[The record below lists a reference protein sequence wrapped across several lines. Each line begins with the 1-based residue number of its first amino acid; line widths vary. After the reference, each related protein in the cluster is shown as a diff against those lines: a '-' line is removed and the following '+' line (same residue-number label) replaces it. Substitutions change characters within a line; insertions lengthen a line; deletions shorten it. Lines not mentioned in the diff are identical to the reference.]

1 VVRRHGA
8 VDTEDNPADV
18 SSERPVVHSPPA
30 PRRRHTSAAA
40 AAVTPVDRVDRVAIG
55 VNGTTADAV
64 PVTVIDV
71 REREPDLV
79 ELEPAPEDLATA
91 EPVLVPTHR
100 APAAGEQVERAE
112 RGGDGAPGA
121 DEVEDDEPAERV
133 SVDGPSADLVRVYL
147 REIGRVALL
156 TAEQEVELARRIE
169 AGVFAAELLASGERA
184 EITRDLEA
192 VRADGDRAKA
202 HLVEA
207 NLRLVVS
214 IAKRYAGRGLPLLD
228 LVQEGNLGLIRAVE
242 KFDYTKGY
250 KFSTYA
256 SWWIRQAISRAV
268 ADQARTIRVPVHMVE
283 TVNRLLRTQRQLAQ
297 DLGREPT
304 DEDLARHLDL
314 PVERIQELRRLAM
327 EPVSIHT
334 PVGEDEGSELG
345 DLIEDAESPEPV
357 DVVSSGMLA
366 GHIEAVLACLGE
378 RERQVVRLRYGL
390 TDGNPHTLEEVGQA
404 FGVTRERVRQIEAK
418 SLAKLRHPQ
427 LSSQLR
433 DFLG

>member
-1 VVRRHGA
+1 MA
-8 VDTEDNPADV
+8 SPD
-18 SSERPVVHSPPA
+18 RPVVHSPPA
-30 PRRRHTSAAA
+30 PRRHRSAGAA
-40 AAVTPVDRVDRVAIG
+40 PPVLVVQRRVVTAEG
-55 VNGTTADAV
+55 GMV
-64 PVTVIDV
+64 PQVV
-71 REREPDLV
+71 RTEDGRDGEQAPDLV
-79 ELEPAPEDLATA
+79 EEPAPEELAQVEA
-91 EPVLVPTHR
+91 EHGAESVSVE
-100 APAAGEQVERAE
+100 AGAGEAIEGTESARAV
-112 RGGDGAPGA
+112 DDA
-121 DEVEDDEPAERV
+121 EDDEPPERV
-133 SVDGPSADLVRVYL
+133 TLDGPSADLVRVYL

-156 TAEQEVELARRIE
+156 TAEQEVQLARRIE

-184 EITRDLEA
+184 EIAGELQA
-192 VRADGDRAKA
+192 VRADGERAKS

-297 DLGREPT
+297 DLGREPS
-304 DEDLARHLDL
+304 DEDLSNHLDL

-345 DLIEDAESPEPV
+345 DLIEDAESPEPI
-357 DVVSSGMLA
+357 DVVSAGMLA